1 MVRASVPPLARPHVV
16 KAEQAL
22 KRGDLPLSLTHV
34 DAALNSA
41 QFSDDDTRQLY
52 GDLLKFSRR
61 TKSRRRGAEE
71 LLAHC
76 AVTPDAPLA
85 HLAVSGHA
93 HAGDAAGGV
102 RLLAGLVS
110 RGCAPS
116 AGSFDVL
123 IQSAGRK
130 RDLGGAVA
138 AYSLMRRSRVAP
150 TAFTLNSLLAARAR
164 AAPLPS
170 VISLLRRADG
180 GAPRWPGAPPDAVSW
195 NTALGAAARA
205 GEHALVESLFDE
217 QSARGLADT
226 QAHNVAIRSTLALG
240 NGTAARA
247 LLRRMESPDVV
258 TYNTLLDGLAR
269 GGGEYGWVLSEM
281 ASKRVRP
288 DGYTLCSLLRAQDSV
303 SEALRVWA
311 WGNKQGIR
319 RDARAWHHL
328 IEAHIRHGRPG
339 RAEALL
345 GLHRR
350 EIKSPLSVE
359 SHNLH
364 LRALVAAG
372 EPQRAL
378 DHFERM
384 LSAEEGG
391 GAAGGAVGSAE
402 AEAGG
407 RGGGSNWLDEAAPAP
422 DRYSYTIALTAMRA
436 LAEQTA
442 PSAYGSTVRGAGAAR
457 AKEAVA
463 RARKAVG
470 LARRAREDGG
480 VGEGGGGGLSGPMVH
495 ALITACADDVDTALA
510 VWQQEVR
517 PALSGGGGG
526 GGGGAEGAAASAGME
541 IRGARWVAPR
551 PEEEDEAAAA
561 ARRDVEAHVVRAL
574 MGVCGAARRADEA
587 LRVCVSLRKQGLTID
602 ASTWGAFRNA
612 REKVDASKG
621 GGGPSRLLQR
631 GYERLLELECVPERA
646 RDAGATLGKIER
658 IRIRW

>member
-1 MVRASVPPLARPHVV
+1 M
-16 KAEQAL
+16 
-22 KRGDLPLSLTHV
+22 
-34 DAALNSA
+34 
-41 QFSDDDTRQLY
+41 
-52 GDLLKFSRR
+52 
-61 TKSRRRGAEE
+61 
-71 LLAHC
+71 
-76 AVTPDAPLA
+76 
-85 HLAVSGHA
+85 
-93 HAGDAAGGV
+93 
-102 RLLAGLVS
+102 
-110 RGCAPS
+110 
-116 AGSFDVL
+116 
-123 IQSAGRK
+123 
-130 RDLGGAVA
+130 
-138 AYSLMRRSRVAP
+138 
-150 TAFTLNSLLAARAR
+150 
-164 AAPLPS
+164 
-170 VISLLRRADG
+170 ISLLRRADG

-339 RAEALL
+339 RTEALL

-384 LSAEEGG
+384 LSAGRG
-391 GAAGGAVGSAE
+391 RAAGG
-402 AEAGG
+402 GG
-407 RGGGSNWLDEAAPAP
+407 R
-422 DRYSYTIALTAMRA
+422 
-436 LAEQTA
+436 
-442 PSAYGSTVRGAGAAR
+442 AAR
-457 AKEAVA
+457 
-463 RARKAVG
+463 
-470 LARRAREDGG
+470 RR
-480 VGEGGGGGLSGPMVH
+480 
-495 ALITACADDVDTALA
+495 
-510 VWQQEVR
+510 R
-517 PALSGGGGG
+517 P
-526 GGGGAEGAAASAGME
+526 
-541 IRGARWVAPR
+541 
-551 PEEEDEAAAA
+551 DAAAA
-561 ARRDVEAHVVRAL
+561 ATGSMRRRLHPIATL
-574 MGVCGAARRADEA
+574 
-587 LRVCVSLRKQGLTID
+587 
-602 ASTWGAFRNA
+602 
-612 REKVDASKG
+612 
-621 GGGPSRLLQR
+621 SRLR
-631 GYERLLELECVPERA
+631 
-646 RDAGATLGKIER
+646 
-658 IRIRW
+658 